1 MDSLHYR
8 IDHDDRIVANSTSS
22 FWYSFRSHAGA
33 TSVGL
38 DAAAFSAKVQ
48 AFAALPQYAR
58 FAGDIEYNTDKSAI
72 VSARL
77 KFDGKY
83 NEEIA
88 DNVNAM
94 IDIRKTVAGSDA
106 QSGLLGECS
115 FIYRYISRE
124 SCSQFDSLPLTSLM
138 HSQGSPFPYSRSY
151 IDYETFAVIE
161 YELYANVGSSLV
173 AVLVMVAVIL
183 LHPVVAFL
191 VFACIASVIL
201 NLFGLM
207 YIWGVNIDSVVT
219 INLILALGFAVD
231 YSAHIGHSFLY
242 AQTSGTSRQRT
253 LHALEEIGGS
263 VLNGAISTF
272 LAVLVLAFSGSYV
285 FRVFFKM
292 FFGIVLFG
300 VLNGLVLL
308 PVLLAYFGPGD
319 VTLGKC
325 TDGDGAPRRIC
336 TPVCASVAWLPFV
349 SRIFAD
355 PTAEVAAEND
365 PETPAAPPAL
375 KLGDAARKTVTI

>member
-1 MDSLHYR
+1 MALAVCCQAVIYLQYVIEDMGFGGYVGQGNDDGNMGIDTSQVRFGPQPERRADDLDYVYFGGCPEVEDWLKGGSVVLVDNKAAITLANDTLITAKNRFYSRLAHYSKEC
-8 IDHDDRIVANSTSS
+8 VAQG
-22 FWYSFRSHAGA
+22 R
-33 TSVGL
+33 V
-38 DAAAFSAKVQ
+38 
-48 AFAALPQYAR
+48 
-58 FAGDIEYNTDKSAI
+58 
-72 VSARL
+72 
-77 KFDGKY
+77 
-83 NEEIA
+83 
-88 DNVNAM
+88 
-94 IDIRKTVAGSDA
+94 DIRWVPSGRNYSD
-106 QSGLLGECS
+106 GC
-115 FIYRYISRE
+115 
-124 SCSQFDSLPLTSLM
+124 TKN
-138 HSQGSPFPYSRSY
+138 

-365 PETPAAPPAL
+365 AETPAAPPAL